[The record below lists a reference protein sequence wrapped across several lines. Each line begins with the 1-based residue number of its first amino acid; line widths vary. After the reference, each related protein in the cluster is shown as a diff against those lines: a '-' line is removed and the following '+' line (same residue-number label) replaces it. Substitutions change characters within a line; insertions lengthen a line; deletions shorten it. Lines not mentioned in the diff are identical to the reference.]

1 MKKSLRNYRLFFHRM
16 GLIFLFLPVVVLL
29 ISIVL
34 PDRGFSEK
42 ENRVLSSRP
51 HLNAGQIASGGYE
64 KQFETYENDQ
74 FPLRDLWITLKA
86 GTDRLMGKVEANGV
100 YLGKSGYLMEEFKTP
115 DQAQYDATV
124 KAMTDFAQ
132 RHSDMK
138 QYALIAPN
146 SVNILSN
153 KLPAFA
159 PVQDQNSWLNNLS
172 DSLTQ
177 AGVTFIDVR
186 DTFKD
191 HKMEDLYYHTDH
203 HWTTQGAYY
212 AYLQAAKTLEIDTS
226 ADTYDKAPVTR
237 SFQGTLS
244 AKSGFRS
251 GEKDEI
257 DVFLPTGEN
266 VLASVINYVDEQK
279 KSASFY
285 YTDKLDTRDKYALFF
300 GGNHAQVKISTP
312 TETDNTLLV
321 LKDSYANS
329 FVPFLAQHYR
339 KIVMVDP
346 RYYYGDLE
354 QLIQVENVQEILYLY
369 NANTFFADTS
379 LELALSNE
387 SSEQNTDNATT
398 SDNQSSVTTDTAD
411 QSADQN
417 NDSSTSDDQSSAQ
430 EGDSSNSAD
439 QSSDLESDSS
449 EDQASE

>member
-1 MKKSLRNYRLFFHRM
+1 
-16 GLIFLFLPVVVLL
+16 
-29 ISIVL
+29 
-34 PDRGFSEK
+34 
-42 ENRVLSSRP
+42 
-51 HLNAGQIASGGYE
+51 
-64 KQFETYENDQ
+64 
-74 FPLRDLWITLKA
+74 
-86 GTDRLMGKVEANGV
+86 
-100 YLGKSGYLMEEFKTP
+100 MEEFKTP

-285 YTDKLDTRDKYALFF
+285 DTDKLDTRDKYALFF

-379 LELALSNE
+379 LELALSHE